1 MQSINL
7 NMIPGGVMPV
17 INLTQFDEGRDFA
30 LVILNGAQAAD
41 LTGATLLISGKK
53 NDDTAFSYGQS
64 DTVKGNYVIA
74 VNNNIVT
81 IRNTLQMAAAS
92 GEVIATLTIK
102 KSAAD
107 VSTLNF
113 RIMVQEH
120 PLDGVDISETEIPS
134 IIALAQ
140 EQADEAEAWATGEI
154 DGVPVPSTAPQYENS
169 AEYWAQQAQLAVQG
183 AVHFE
188 GACTFAQIPTTGMKQ
203 GDMWNITDAF
213 TTDSRFRE
221 GVGVPCKAGTNIA
234 WDGTYWDVM
243 ATGSPL
249 ALPTGGIAGQF
260 IVKQSST
267 DQDADWGSGIYHFA
281 NEAAA
286 QAALSGGT
294 IPNGATVLVDE
305 IGGGTLQAPAISNLA
320 DVTITT
326 IADGQILVYD
336 NASGKWKNK
345 NIDSA
350 ISTSSNNP
358 VRNSTIAAAL
368 ANGRISFGVDANGK
382 FGYKKDGADTV
393 YPFKSD
399 PILQSKTV
407 SGFSKNQ
414 QIVTPDTG
422 YDGLS
427 SVTVQP
433 LEALCYYTQFQ
444 VSFPSGVYVK
454 DNITISFT
462 HPKPKFFIIMTE
474 PLTREWEAYPFLVAY
489 RQYNSDILSEV
500 VAYDANMY
508 FATNS
513 YGEKGYDLIGTD
525 IGPRYSHD
533 MPMVRAINENSI
545 IVRLLKPYDE
555 DPFIFYMLSFC

>member
-74 VNNNIVT
+74 VNNNTVT

-120 PLDGVDISETEIPS
+120 PLDGVDISETEIPA

-169 AEYWAQQAQLAVQG
+169 AEYWAGLAQQAAQG
-183 AVHFE
+183 GLHFT
-188 GACTFAQIPTTGMKQ
+188 GSCTFAQIPTTGMEV
-203 GDMWNITDAF
+203 GDMWDITDAF
-213 TTDSRFRE
+213 TTDNRFRE
-221 GVGVPCKAGTNIA
+221 GAGVDCRPGTNIA
-234 WDGTYWDVM
+234 WDGTYWDLL
-243 ATGSPL
+243 ATGSPK

-260 IVKQSST
+260 LVKQSST

-286 QAALSGGT
+286 QAALAGGT

-326 IADGQILVYD
+326 IADGQMLVYD

-368 ANGRISFGVDANGK
+368 ANGRISFGVDANGN

-393 YPFKSD
+393 YPFKSGGVKVQEINNGSSFVSVTESD
-399 PILQSKTV
+399 LVNGYALTV
-407 SGFSKNQ
+407 PSDLYNNFDDIRGFYGRFIGLGASFATYYSCYCPLTDLSLDTVPQNTDHFMSGF
-414 QIVTPDTG
+414 
-422 YDGLS
+422 
-427 SVTVQP
+427 
-433 LEALCYYTQFQ
+433 
-444 VSFPSGVYVK
+444 YV
-454 DNITISFT
+454 DSQDAHHGFYSQYHMLQDPATISSPT
-462 HPKPKFFIIMTE
+462 LVKVLIDKTNKTIKLYTASGIPYD
-474 PLTREWEAYPFLVAY
+474 LTRMAYLLFF
-489 RQYNSDILSEV
+489 
-500 VAYDANMY
+500 MY
-508 FATNS
+508 
-513 YGEKGYDLIGTD
+513 
-525 IGPRYSHD
+525 
-533 MPMVRAINENSI
+533 
-545 IVRLLKPYDE
+545 
-555 DPFIFYMLSFC
+555 

>member
-53 NDDTAFSYGQS
+53 NDDTSFSYGQS
-64 DTVKGNYVIA
+64 DTVKGNYVIS
-74 VNNNIVT
+74 VNNNTVT

-120 PLDGVDISETEIPS
+120 PLDGVDISNTEIPA

-154 DGVPVPSTAPQYENS
+154 DGTPVPPTAPQYENS
-169 AEYWAQQAQLAVQG
+169 AEYWAGQAQQAAQG
-183 AVHFE
+183 GLHFT
-188 GACTFAQIPTTGMKQ
+188 GSCTFAQIPTTGMEV
-203 GDMWNITDAF
+203 GDMWDITDDF
-213 TTDSRFRE
+213 TTDNRFRE
-221 GVGVPCKAGTNIA
+221 GAGVQCKAGTNIA
-234 WDGTYWDVM
+234 WDGTYWDVL

-320 DVTITT
+320 DVIITT
-326 IADGQILVYD
+326 IADGQMLVYD
-336 NASGKWKNK
+336 NTSGKWKNK

-350 ISTSSNNP
+350 ISTTSSNA
-358 VRNSTIAAAL
+358 VKNSVIAAAL
-368 ANGRISFGVDANGK
+368 ANGRITFAIDANGK
-382 FGYKKDGADTV
+382 AGYKLDGADTV
-393 YPFKSD
+393 YPFKDGSCSRS
-399 PILQSKTV
+399 QKSKSSSSWASEPVGDVVFIANIGTALANKINSGTFIEFRLGGNHMAPGLFAIYCSSSSPNTV
-407 SGFSKNQ
+407 QYTLPTVPGSGDYTGTAIYCGYSVPGTAPTSYGSIGYVKNIQ
-414 QIVTPDTG
+414 VDKPNGTISVTFYKASSSALLAYSYAPEIFIYNPYDTG
-422 YDGLS
+422 DFN
-427 SVTVQP
+427 V
-433 LEALCYYTQFQ
+433 A
-444 VSFPSGVYVK
+444 VS
-454 DNITISFT
+454 
-462 HPKPKFFIIMTE
+462 
-474 PLTREWEAYPFLVAY
+474 
-489 RQYNSDILSEV
+489 
-500 VAYDANMY
+500 
-508 FATNS
+508 
-513 YGEKGYDLIGTD
+513 
-525 IGPRYSHD
+525 
-533 MPMVRAINENSI
+533 
-545 IVRLLKPYDE
+545 
-555 DPFIFYMLSFC
+555 

>member
-41 LTGATLLISGKK
+41 LTGATLLISGRK

-64 DTVKGNYVIA
+64 DTVKGNYVIS
-74 VNNNIVT
+74 VNNNTVT

-120 PLDGVDISETEIPS
+120 PLDGVDISETEIPA

-154 DGVPVPSTAPQYENS
+154 DGVPVPSTAPQHDNS
-169 AEYWAQQAQLAVQG
+169 AEYWAQQAQIAVQG
-183 AVHFE
+183 AVRFE

-203 GDMWNITDAF
+203 GDMWNITDNF

-243 ATGSPL
+243 ATGSPI

-260 IVKQSST
+260 VVKQSST

-281 NEAAA
+281 TEAAA
-286 QAALSGGT
+286 QAAIAGGT
-294 IPNGATVLVDE
+294 VPNGATVLVDE

-326 IADGQILVYD
+326 IADGQMLVYD

-368 ANGRISFGVDANGK
+368 ANGRISFGVDANGN

-393 YPFKSD
+393 YPFSSGVSD
-399 PILQSKTV
+399 ASLIYSTE
-407 SGFSKNQ
+407 
-414 QIVTPDTG
+414 
-422 YDGLS
+422 GLS
-427 SVTVQP
+427 IGNSFSSNNINSLIEVGAKYIISAEGEWVDTSSGNRGSGSIDCSLTNTTVLKTLTSSDTYRSVLLVQADASAGAGSRYLDATWLSIP
-433 LEALCYYTQFQ
+433 GFVYFNYAVMIIK
-444 VSFPSGVYVK
+444 VS
-454 DNITISFT
+454 
-462 HPKPKFFIIMTE
+462 
-474 PLTREWEAYPFLVAY
+474 
-489 RQYNSDILSEV
+489 
-500 VAYDANMY
+500 
-508 FATNS
+508 
-513 YGEKGYDLIGTD
+513 
-525 IGPRYSHD
+525 
-533 MPMVRAINENSI
+533 
-545 IVRLLKPYDE
+545 
-555 DPFIFYMLSFC
+555 

>member
-41 LTGATLLISGKK
+41 LTGATLLISGRK

-64 DTVKGNYVIA
+64 DTVKGNYVIS
-74 VNNNIVT
+74 VNNNTVT

-120 PLDGVDISETEIPS
+120 PLDGVDISNTEIPG

-154 DGVPVPSTAPQYENS
+154 DGTPVPPTAPQFENS

-183 AVHFE
+183 GLHFS
-188 GACTFAQIPTTGMKQ
+188 GSCTFAQIPTTGMEE
-203 GDMWNITDAF
+203 GDMWDITDSF
-213 TTDSRFRE
+213 TTDNRFRE
-221 GVGVPCKAGTNIA
+221 GAGVQCKAGTNIA
-234 WDGTYWDVM
+234 WDGTYWDLL
-243 ATGSPL
+243 ATGSPK

-260 IVKQSST
+260 LVKQSST

-286 QAALSGGT
+286 QAAIAGGT

-305 IGGGTLQAPAISNLA
+305 IGGGTLQAPAISNLS

-326 IADGQILVYD
+326 IADGQMLVYD

-393 YPFKSD
+393 YPFNSGISDAALIYATEGLSTGNSFSSYNIDSLIEVGAKYIISAEGEWVDTSSGNKSSGSIDCSLTNTTVLKTLTSSD
-399 PILQSKTV
+399 PYRSVLLVQADASAGNRYLDSTWLPIPGFVYFNYAVMIIKV
-407 SGFSKNQ
+407 S
-414 QIVTPDTG
+414 
-422 YDGLS
+422 
-427 SVTVQP
+427 
-433 LEALCYYTQFQ
+433 
-444 VSFPSGVYVK
+444 
-454 DNITISFT
+454 
-462 HPKPKFFIIMTE
+462 
-474 PLTREWEAYPFLVAY
+474 
-489 RQYNSDILSEV
+489 
-500 VAYDANMY
+500 
-508 FATNS
+508 
-513 YGEKGYDLIGTD
+513 
-525 IGPRYSHD
+525 
-533 MPMVRAINENSI
+533 
-545 IVRLLKPYDE
+545 
-555 DPFIFYMLSFC
+555 

>member
-7 NMIPGGVMPV
+7 NMIPGSVMPV
-17 INLTQFDEGRDFA
+17 INLTQFDEGREFA
-30 LVILNGAQAAD
+30 LVVNNGSQAAD
-41 LTGATLLISGKK
+41 LTGAALLISGRKG
-53 NDDTAFSYGQS
+53 DDTAFSYSQA

-74 VNNNIVT
+74 VNNNTVT

-113 RIMVQEH
+113 KIMVQEH
-120 PLDGVDISETEIPS
+120 PLDGVDISETEIPA

-140 EQADEAEAWATGEI
+140 AQADEAEAWATGEI
-154 DGVPVPSTAPQYENS
+154 DGTPVPATAPQYENS
-169 AEYWAQQAQLAVQG
+169 ALYWAGQAQQAAQG
-183 AVHFE
+183 GLHFA
-188 GACTFAQIPTTGMKQ
+188 GSCTFAQIPTTGMEI

-305 IGGGTLQAPAISNLA
+305 IGGGSLTAPAISNLS
-320 DVTITT
+320 DVTLTSIQ
-326 IADGQILVYD
+326 DGQMLVYD
-336 NASGKWKNK
+336 NASGKWVNK
-345 NIDSA
+345 NIDNA
-350 ISTSSNNP
+350 ISTTSSNA
-358 VRNSTIAAAL
+358 VKNSVIAAAL
-368 ANGRISFGVDANGK
+368 ANGRISFGVDADGN

-393 YPFKSD
+393 YPFNSGGLSLYSVETPSLVAGTPSAGTPFTQQITIPFVLPGYYYAVAFSIFEYGMGVWTPSSD
-399 PILQSKTV
+399 DVCQYQYDGTVEETAGAHTAKNILRLSNPGMGQTKTLTLTYSKNGITGYIVAIPFILQ
-407 SGFSKNQ
+407 N
-414 QIVTPDTG
+414 
-422 YDGLS
+422 
-427 SVTVQP
+427 
-433 LEALCYYTQFQ
+433 A
-444 VSFPSGVYVK
+444 
-454 DNITISFT
+454 
-462 HPKPKFFIIMTE
+462 
-474 PLTREWEAYPFLVAY
+474 
-489 RQYNSDILSEV
+489 
-500 VAYDANMY
+500 
-508 FATNS
+508 
-513 YGEKGYDLIGTD
+513 
-525 IGPRYSHD
+525 
-533 MPMVRAINENSI
+533 
-545 IVRLLKPYDE
+545 
-555 DPFIFYMLSFC
+555 

>member
-41 LTGATLLISGKK
+41 LAGATLLISGKK

-64 DTVKGNYVIA
+64 DTVKGNYVIS
-74 VNNNIVT
+74 VNNNTVT

-120 PLDGVDISETEIPS
+120 PLDGVDISNTEIPA

-154 DGVPVPSTAPQYENS
+154 DGTPVPPTAPQYENS
-169 AEYWAQQAQLAVQG
+169 AEYWAGQAQQAVQG
-183 AVHFE
+183 GLHFA
-188 GACTFAQIPTTGMKQ
+188 GSCTFAQIPTTGMEE
-203 GDMWNITDAF
+203 GDMWDITDSF
-213 TTDSRFRE
+213 TTDNRFRE
-221 GVGVPCKAGTNIA
+221 GSGVQCKAGTNIA
-234 WDGTYWDVM
+234 WDGTYWDLL
-243 ATGSPL
+243 ATGSPK

-260 IVKQSST
+260 IVKNSST

-281 NEAAA
+281 TEAAA
-286 QAALSGGT
+286 QAALAGGT

-326 IADGQILVYD
+326 IADGQMLVYD

-393 YPFKSD
+393 YPFNSIDIAGVGSHAWSADESSSAYTIYLTTPISAVPGRDVFVEFVVRLASD
-399 PILQSKTV
+399 DATETMQSIIFKFDEI
-407 SGFSKNQ
+407 SRQ
-414 QIVTPDTG
+414 QPNNT
-422 YDGLS
+422 Y
-427 SVTVQP
+427 SVT
-433 LEALCYYTQFQ
+433 LCA
-444 VSFPSGVYVK
+444 YVGTK
-454 DNITISFT
+454 N
-462 HPKPKFFIIMTE
+462 
-474 PLTREWEAYPFLVAY
+474 
-489 RQYNSDILSEV
+489 
-500 VAYDANMY
+500 
-508 FATNS
+508 NS
-513 YGEKGYDLIGTD
+513 YGRGALMEVTNGAIQHVSFYDSYKLATNETD
-525 IGPRYSHD
+525 SKTIL
-533 MPMVRAINENSI
+533 VRHINRI
-545 IVRLLKPYDE
+545 IV
-555 DPFIFYMLSFC
+555 